1 MRNGRM
7 GAAKMA
13 DGKIVI
19 KIDMDKSDF
28 ENNGDKVIK
37 INVNTNGSDENEE
50 EPKTAAGSE
59 AGGAGAKKKSKK
71 RDKWYW
77 LGFFSAFFDRK

>member
-1 MRNGRM
+1 
-7 GAAKMA
+7 MA

-50 EPKTAAGSE
+50 ELKIADESE
-59 AGGAGAKKKSKK
+59 AGGAVTRKKKKKEKRK
-71 RDKWYW
+71 RDWKLVWYGFL
-77 LGFFSAFFDRK
+77 LGWFLDRK

>member
-1 MRNGRM
+1 
-7 GAAKMA
+7 MA

-50 EPKTAAGSE
+50 ELKIAAESGE
-59 AGGAGAKKKSKK
+59 GGEVARKKKEK
-71 RDKWYW
+71 RKWHW
-77 LGFFSAFFDRK
+77 PSFWFGFFWGLFHKD

>member
-1 MRNGRM
+1 
-7 GAAKMA
+7 MA

-50 EPKTAAGSE
+50 EPKTAAESQE
-59 AGGAGAKKKSKK
+59 GGAVARKKKKKEKRK
-71 RDKWYW
+71 RDWKSFWY
-77 LGFFSAFFDRK
+77 GFFLAWVFDRK

>member
-1 MRNGRM
+1 
-7 GAAKMA
+7 MA

-28 ENNGDKVIK
+28 ENNEEKVIK
-37 INVNTNGSDENEE
+37 VNVNTNGSDKNEE
-50 EPKTAAGSE
+50 EPKAAAESE
-59 AGGAGAKKKSKK
+59 AGCKVARKKSKK